1 VVGPPVTRCLNLS
14 CASRGE
20 VATLSST
27 ILLQRYPVSQSCQ
40 HRQTIERLQEW
51 ITHPDS
57 YTRPRPTSSQSHKL
71 MTYEANSQ
79 CAPTTMGVCQGTRS
93 GCLRVC
99 ALYCTSYVSST
110 NVRCVSAARNT
121 QTGETCAVKKVT
133 NVFTKKVGYVLCPEK
148 CADGRSSLSDV
159 CGS

>member
-1 VVGPPVTRCLNLS
+1 MLLEARLRWVRTAFVYHPP
-14 CASRGE
+14 
-20 VATLSST
+20 ST
-27 ILLQRYPVSQSCQ
+27 VSIQRSITACQ
-40 HRQTIERLQEW
+40 YRQTKERLPKW
-51 ITHPDS
+51 TTHRDS
-57 YTRPRPTSSQSHKL
+57 YTRPQPTSSQSHKL

-79 CAPTTMGVCQGTRS
+79 CAPTTMGICQRTRS

-133 NVFTKKVGYVLCPEK
+133 NVFTKKVGHVLCPQEM
-148 CADGRSSLSDV
+148 G
-159 CGS
+159 

>member
-1 VVGPPVTRCLNLS
+1 VVCPPVSRCLNLS

-57 YTRPRPTSSQSHKL
+57 YTRPRPTSSQSHNL

-79 CAPTTMGVCQGTRS
+79 CAPTTMGFCQRTRS
-93 GCLRVC
+93 GCLRVSFS
-99 ALYCTSYVSST
+99 LLNDSVSGT
-110 NVRCVSAARNT
+110 DIRCVSAARNT

-133 NVFTKKVGYVLCPEK
+133 NVFTKKVGHVLCSQEM
-148 CADGRSSLSDV
+148 G
-159 CGS
+159 